1 MVAYAIGQGPLASL
15 PAFIS
20 GGEGEIHFGGRGF
33 KKSVKIHQRAA
44 EHSGSGK
51 LNVIDRIVDVV
62 ADDH

>member
-1 MVAYAIGQGPLASL
+1 M